1 MVLAAF
7 WLEAKLSAEVV
18 ADPQA
23 GPVFNVY
30 DETRPAIGDA
40 AGQEQPALVVFINGA
55 PARQWGARSYDERKA
70 GTLVLRTE

>member
-55 PARQWGARSYDERKA
+55 PARQWGARSYEERKA